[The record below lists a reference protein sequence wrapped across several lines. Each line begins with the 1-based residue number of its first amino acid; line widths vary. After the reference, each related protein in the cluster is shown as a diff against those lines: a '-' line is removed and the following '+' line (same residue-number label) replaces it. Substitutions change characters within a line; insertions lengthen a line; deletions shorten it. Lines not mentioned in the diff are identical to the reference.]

1 MADAINRYE
10 NEQRAIDY
18 VTLDRAKAG
27 EIAPPTP
34 EVLAKYFEDH
44 KDQFRAPE
52 YRSVVL
58 LSVTPSDIAKPS
70 EVSDAD
76 ARRYY
81 DANASR
87 FGSPERREL
96 QQIVFPKLEDAQAA
110 AARLG
115 NEFSFEALAK
125 ERGLSEKD
133 LDLGM
138 VTKSGMIDRAVAD
151 AAFSLKEGET
161 SAPVK
166 GMFGTT
172 LVHVVKIEPSNMKPF
187 EQVEPEIK
195 QTIAVDRA
203 RDDIATRHD
212 KIEDERAGGARLTEI
227 AQKFG
232 LTARTIDAVDR
243 QGRDPDGNPVSG
255 LPAGVDVVA
264 QAFGSDVGVDN
275 EPLQL
280 TGGGYVWYDVTGVK
294 PSHDRTLDEVR
305 PRVEEAWRNDQVAE
319 RLKAKAAEMVDK
331 LKGGTSLNDLAAA
344 DGLTVQTTFG
354 LKRANNT
361 ATSVSARVVEAVFQS
376 VKDAYGSAEGSD
388 PSQWIV
394 FHLTDISV
402 PTFNAAS
409 AEGKRIDDTLRQSLN
424 ADIQAQYLE
433 RLKTDLG
440 ATINQNAVRQVSSG
454 GNATDEN

>member
-1 MADAINRYE
+1 M
-10 NEQRAIDY
+10 
-18 VTLDRAKAG
+18 
-27 EIAPPTP
+27 
-34 EVLAKYFEDH
+34 
-44 KDQFRAPE
+44 
-52 YRSVVL
+52 
-58 LSVTPSDIAKPS
+58 
-70 EVSDAD
+70 
-76 ARRYY
+76 
-81 DANASR
+81 
-87 FGSPERREL
+87 
-96 QQIVFPKLEDAQAA
+96 
-110 AARLG
+110 
-115 NEFSFEALAK
+115 
-125 ERGLSEKD
+125 
-133 LDLGM
+133 
-138 VTKSGMIDRAVAD
+138 
-151 AAFSLKEGET
+151 
-161 SAPVK
+161 
-166 GMFGTT
+166 
-172 LVHVVKIEPSNMKPF
+172 
-187 EQVEPEIK
+187 
-195 QTIAVDRA
+195 
-203 RDDIATRHD
+203 
-212 KIEDERAGGARLTEI
+212 
-227 AQKFG
+227 
-232 LTARTIDAVDR
+232 
-243 QGRDPDGNPVSG
+243 
-255 LPAGVDVVA
+255 VA